1 MRDAKKRIQTT
12 RSRRKN
18 VLKPQPLNGSKRI
31 RGLLG
36 PVTGVPQRLKMQI
49 GCRVFPPSTVRG
61 HSDFCLRRLA
71 LRAFRA
77 TGTIEFGTMISD
89 AGRGR
94 RSQQV

>member
-1 MRDAKKRIQTT
+1 VACSGQSQAFRNALRC
-12 RSRRKN
+12 
-18 VLKPQPLNGSKRI
+18 
-31 RGLLG
+31 
-36 PVTGVPQRLKMQI
+36 RL
-49 GCRVFPPSTVRG
+49 VAASSPPSTVRG